1 MANNL
6 GNGCDSYR
14 KVPIWKQFTTS
25 HLSDLQSTLLWF
37 LQESTNLKAIH
48 NLWKMISPEWMAVI
62 PTGKYQFESNSQPPW
77 PRTPM
82 SACCDSYRKVPIWKQ
97 FTTPGSPDCL
107 HLCCDSYRKVPIWKQ
122 FTTSSSKNSPLTAV
136 IPTGKYQFESN
147 SQRLLCAVAA
157 KASCDSYRKVPIWKQ
172 FTTSCAKLLRPLL
185 LWFLQESTN
194 LKAIHN
200 FVSIEVY
207 TNFAVIPTGKYQFE
221 SNSQPDFAIRWPKRC
236 CDSYRK
242 VPIWKQFTTRCP
254 RWSRLRGCDSYRKVP
269 IWKQFTTSKS
279 EDLNQ
284 VLLWFL
290 QESTNLKAIHNTL
303 WYSMYRNLAVI
314 PTGKYQFE
322 SNSQPYLSML
332 FEIVCCDSYR
342 KVPIW
347 KQFTTFGHNY

>member
-1 MANNL
+1 MAEA
-6 GNGCDSYR
+6 
-14 KVPIWKQFTTS
+14 V
-25 HLSDLQSTLLWF
+25 LWF

-48 NLWKMISPEWMAVI
+48 NRL
-62 PTGKYQFESNSQPPW
+62 
-77 PRTPM
+77 
-82 SACCDSYRKVPIWKQ
+82 SAQRRLVA
-97 FTTPGSPDCL
+97 
-107 HLCCDSYRKVPIWKQ
+107 
-122 FTTSSSKNSPLTAV
+122 AV

-147 SQRLLCAVAA
+147 SQRTVDA
-157 KASCDSYRKVPIWKQ
+157 
-172 FTTSCAKLLRPLL
+172 
-185 LWFLQESTN
+185 N
-194 LKAIHN
+194 
-200 FVSIEVY
+200 
-207 TNFAVIPTGKYQFE
+207 G
-221 SNSQPDFAIRWPKRC
+221 NSQ
-236 CDSYRK
+236 
-242 VPIWKQFTTRCP
+242 
-254 RWSRLRGCDSYRKVP
+254 GCDSYRKVP